1 MRHLH
6 VNIIEIHKL
15 ALPTRA
21 WQMMTLLF
29 FPPNSALSSTV
40 PIYGLPPAPCLIIWW
55 RRLVLGP
62 WWFPWLLMLFLMG
75 SHGWCDA
82 ICQIP
87 LSWWAT
93 QMSLKVFLS
102 LTVGLATCCC
112 SRGHGLSDQ
121 SPEIAECKSA
131 SGSRWRVSWGRWN
144 RCTLISHWTNIY
156 WKPQMAKALKRLE
169 DLKVNNSLCC
179 QKCIILVRWKQPHTP
194 ISITANMTNWNL
206 LNTLGI
212 PGIKEECFQCTFF

>member
-1 MRHLH
+1 MTNDDITFFSPIKFSPKLHCAYIWAPSCPLPYHL
-6 VNIIEIHKL
+6 VKGPGSWSLVFPMVTDAL
-15 ALPTRA
+15 ADGEL
-21 WQMMTLLF
+21 
-29 FPPNSALSSTV
+29 
-40 PIYGLPPAPCLIIWW
+40 
-55 RRLVLGP
+55 RLVWCHLSNTT
-62 WWFPWLLMLFLMG
+62 LMMG
-75 SHGWCDA
+75 RTDVPQGV
-82 ICQIP
+82 P
-87 LSWWAT
+87 
-93 QMSLKVFLS
+93 

-144 RCTLISHWTNIY
+144 RCTLISHWTNTY

-179 QKCIILVRWKQPHTP
+179 QKCIILVRWKQLHTP

-206 LNTLGI
+206 TNWTNLSNWTNWI
-212 PGIKEECFQCTFF
+212 P